1 MSSPDDFAA
10 PQEHGLTPEH
20 AAQAIEDAFGG
31 HGEHGRDI
39 PPNRRRR
46 GETDNRRAPTF
57 DDDPERRSRLEADTN
72 KDRDTY
78 TRSGYQPVECRYC
91 HAEVSVRKNSE
102 KHTSVQWPAAAVST
116 CPLRDRWAEEKDAT
130 CPRMRQSIRHAYAE
144 GILTLSSGVDPEDEE
159 HMVNPLYA
167 GSEDND

>member
-1 MSSPDDFAA
+1 MISSDDFEASR
-10 PQEHGLTPEH
+10 ENGLTPEH

-91 HAEVSVRKNSE
+91 RAEVSVRKNSE

-116 CPLRDRWAEEKDAT
+116 CPLRDRWSEEKDAT